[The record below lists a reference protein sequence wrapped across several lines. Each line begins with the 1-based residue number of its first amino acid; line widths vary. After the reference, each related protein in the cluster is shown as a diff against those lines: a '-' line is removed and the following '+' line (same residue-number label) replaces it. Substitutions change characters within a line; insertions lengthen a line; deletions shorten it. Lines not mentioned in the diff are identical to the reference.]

1 MMRRW
6 IRCVLAALL
15 AAGLGAG
22 CASLEKST
30 PPEGRTILQSGA
42 AGSEV
47 PAPLVVPGSVLHRPS
62 LLVPSHEAG
71 GQATW
76 IEGERSG
83 GLAEGVQAGLMAGM
97 GFSQMV
103 PMFVTAW
110 PVTVGIIGGMTL
122 MGILGVQFDNS
133 TLSRLDPE
141 DRAMLTEAVARVQPN
156 QVLHEAATDRLA
168 RRTGGPPIVVV
179 WHSTLGA
186 DTSGTDP
193 LADARERG
201 ADSVVN
207 LLVERFGLAHG
218 EEEDTYGIFV
228 RVRMQLV
235 ESGDGR
241 MRYERI
247 VEYGP
252 GSPVAGLPAPRA
264 HLFEFLALDQA
275 RVFRYELREIL
286 TRIATLLAED
296 PALPLG
302 RP

>member
-1 MMRRW
+1 MMPRW
-6 IRCVLAALL
+6 MRSVLAALL
-15 AAGLGAG
+15 AAGLGTACG
-22 CASLEKST
+22 STEKGP
-30 PPEGRTILQSGA
+30 PPEGRTILQAGA

-47 PAPLVVPGSVLHRPS
+47 PPPLVVPGPLLHRPS
-62 LLVPSHEAG
+62 LIVPSHEAG

-83 GLAEGVQAGLMAGM
+83 DVMSGMQAGLTAGL
-97 GFSQMV
+97 GFAQMV
-103 PMFVTAW
+103 PMFVSAW

-133 TLSRLDPE
+133 TLSRLDPQ
-141 DRAMLTEAVARVQPN
+141 DRAMLAEAVARVQPS
-156 QVLHEAATDRLA
+156 QVLHEAAADRLA
-168 RRTGGPPIVVV
+168 RRTGRPPIAVV
-179 WHSTLGA
+179 WHPTLGA

-207 LLVERFGLAHG
+207 LFVERFGLAHG
-218 EEEDTYGIFV
+218 KEEDTYGIFV

-235 ESGDGR
+235 EARDGR

-252 GSPVAGLPAPRA
+252 ASPVAGLPAPRA
-264 HLFEFLALDQA
+264 HLFELLALDQA
-275 RVFRYELREIL
+275 RAFRYELRDIL
-286 TRIATLLAED
+286 IRIAILLAED